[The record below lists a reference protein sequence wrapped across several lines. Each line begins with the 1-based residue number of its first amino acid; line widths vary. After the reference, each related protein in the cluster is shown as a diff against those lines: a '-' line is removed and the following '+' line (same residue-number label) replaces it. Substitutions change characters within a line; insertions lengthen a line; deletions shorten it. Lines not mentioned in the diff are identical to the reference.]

1 MGRSRYRIFETQFP
15 HFLTG
20 TVVNWIPL
28 FANEHIAGIIFESLN
43 YLQSNKRLTVYAYV
57 LMENHY
63 HLIASSENLGK
74 EIANFRSFTARKII
88 DCLGQIRASH
98 FLKQLQFFKLKHKRD
113 RNYQLWQ
120 EGSHPQLI
128 DSDQMM
134 IQKIEYIHDNPV
146 KRGYVYESVHW
157 RYSSARNY
165 AGLQSP
171 VDITLFEL

>member
-1 MGRSRYRIFETQFP
+1 MGRNRYRIFETQFP
-15 HFLTG
+15 YFISG

-28 FANEHIAGIIFESLN
+28 FANEHIASIIFDSLN
-43 YLQSNKRLTVYAYV
+43 YLQSKNRLCIYAYV

-63 HLIASSENLGK
+63 HFIVLSENLGK

-88 DCLGQIRASH
+88 DFLGQIRALH
-98 FLKQLQFFKLKHKRD
+98 LLKQLQFFKLKPKRD
-113 RNYQLWQ
+113 RKYQFWQ

-128 DSDQMM
+128 DNDQMM
-134 IQKIEYIHDNPV
+134 FQKIEYIHNNPV
-146 KRGYVYESVHW
+146 KRGYIYEPVHW

-171 VDITLFEL
+171 VDVTLFKP